1 MNVRSALLL
10 TALLAAP
17 LHLSFADSRTDEW
30 IAKARAAVGSESALT
45 AINSVRFIGT
55 VETKQKTP
63 SKGDPTKLEE
73 TTIRLAIDII
83 FQKPDR
89 QRIILRSDKGTE
101 TTVLDGY
108 DGWFRRAETDRENQS
123 QFTLLE
129 TAQIKR
135 LRANTWENLSFHR
148 GIEARGG
155 RVEYKGE
162 ADVDGKSCI
171 VLTFT
176 HSDSISFTR
185 YFDKSTGRIIKTVT
199 ENNGEIREEGEIQ
212 VNGIRFPKTLINKAP
227 DGQIATINF
236 ESIKV
241 NEPLPA
247 VEFAVPDSVMP

>member
-1 MNVRSALLL
+1 MNVRSAFLLAALL
-10 TALLAAP
+10 TAP
-17 LHLSFADSRTDEW
+17 SHLSFADSRADEW
-30 IAKARAAVGSESALT
+30 ITRARAWVGSESALT
-45 AINSVRFIGT
+45 AINSVRFVGT
-55 VETKQKTP
+55 VETMQKIP
-63 SKGDPTKLEE
+63 AKNDPAKLEE
-73 TTIRLAIDII
+73 ITIRLAIDII
-83 FQKPDR
+83 FQKPYR

-101 TTVLDGY
+101 TTVLDEY
-108 DGWFRRAETDRENQS
+108 DGWIRRAETGKENQA
-123 QFTLLE
+123 QINLLE

-135 LRANTWENLSFHR
+135 LRANTWEELSFYR

-162 ADVDGKSCI
+162 ADIDGKSCF

-176 HSDSISFTR
+176 HADNISFTR

-247 VEFAVPDSVMP
+247 AEFAMPDSVMP